1 MSLPQQ
7 EKSFVRK
14 IAAQTRKLFAPSFAE
29 LSRAGRI
36 ARTLWD
42 AAQLQKKERRLYQQ
56 LGELT
61 RGRSFENGPLPIEA
75 ERIIAKL
82 EYNEHVLRRL
92 DRLLKSYQSR
102 SDSPS
107 FLEEQNPENESRQQ
121 PV

>member
-1 MSLPQQ
+1 MANPD
-7 EKSFVRK
+7 KSFVRRV
-14 IAAQTRKLFAPSFAE
+14 ATQSRKLIAPSLAE

-61 RGRSFENGPLPIEA
+61 RSRVFDKGPMPIEA
-75 ERIIAKL
+75 ERLIAKL
-82 EYNEHVLRRL
+82 EYNEHVLKRL
-92 DRLLKSYQSR
+92 DRLLKSYQMK
-102 SDSPS
+102 SDSPAE
-107 FLEEQNPENESRQQ
+107 LEDINENESRHQ

>member
-1 MSLPQQ
+1 MSAQ
-7 EKSFVRK
+7 EKSLVRRMA
-14 IAAQTRKLFAPSFAE
+14 IQTRKIIAPTLAE

-61 RGRSFENGPLPIEA
+61 RARVLDNGPVPIEV
-75 ERIIAKL
+75 ERLIAKL

-92 DRLLKSYQSR
+92 DRLLKSYQMR
-102 SDSPS
+102 SDSPA
-107 FLEEQNPENESRQQ
+107 FLEDQNHENESRHQ

>member
-1 MSLPQQ
+1 MSTQS
-7 EKSFVRK
+7 KSFVRRLST
-14 IAAQTRKLFAPSFAE
+14 QVRKFIAPSLAE

-61 RGRSFENGPLPIEA
+61 RSRVLENGPMPIEA
-75 ERIIAKL
+75 ERLIAKL
-82 EYNEHVLRRL
+82 EYNEHVLKRL
-92 DRLLKSYQSR
+92 DRLLKSYQMK
-102 SDSPS
+102 SDSPVD
-107 FLEEQNPENESRQQ
+107 LEEQINENESRHQ

>member
-1 MSLPQQ
+1 MNTTAD
-7 EKSFVRK
+7 KSFVRRLATQSRK
-14 IAAQTRKLFAPSFAE
+14 IIAPTISE

-61 RGRSFENGPLPIEA
+61 RSRVLEHGPMPIEA
-75 ERIIAKL
+75 ERLIAKL
-82 EYNEHVLRRL
+82 EYNEHVLKRL
-92 DRLLKSYQSR
+92 DRLLKSYQMR

-107 FLEEQNPENESRQQ
+107 FLEEQNSENESRHQ